1 MYENGCMNGLTDTT
15 FGPDATTTRGMI
27 VTMLYRHENEPTVA
41 GENPF
46 ADVKDTQYYADAIN
60 WAAENDIVTGYDETT
75 FGPDDTI
82 TREQMATILYR
93 YAAYKGYDTTQGG
106 MAAVS
111 YTHLDVYKRQVPVP
125 IPSTSTLALSFW
137 VTRAM
142 TGAASA

>member
-1 MYENGCMNGLTDTT
+1 
-15 FGPDATTTRGMI
+15 
-27 VTMLYRHENEPTVA
+27 MLYRHDNEPTVA

-106 MAAVS
+106 MAVREFADYEEIS
-111 YTHLDVYKRQVPVP
+111 DCP
-125 IPSTSTLALSFW
+125 
-137 VTRAM
+137 
-142 TGAASA
+142 